1 MFPGVRSEMFK
12 SSPRRWALCAL
23 ILSVPLA
30 ANFAV
35 RAATDPVSSTSPAAL
50 PSNAAPPPPRPAPPD
65 LPPAAYT
72 ANIHVT
78 GPTTQ
83 FHDSVASRYNYA
95 FGKESPFLP
104 SNAMTA
110 NGQFINPRSVLTAE
124 YCGRCHQESYHQ
136 WRQSVHSNSFRQPW
150 YLKNVNMLIDEKGVQ
165 FSRHC
170 EGCHNPIALFSG
182 DLSQGMPMKRP
193 FEQEGITCSV
203 CHAIRSTDTTGTG
216 SYVMGT
222 PAVLV
227 DEHGAPITHPV
238 SDSEILAHLDRH
250 KQAVMRPLLKTAEF
264 CAACHKATIT
274 RSLDDYKFQRA
285 FTVYD
290 EWQGAS
296 FTKQS
301 PLPFYRKDAVST
313 CQNCHM
319 PRQPLS
325 ANAQDAGAKDGTL
338 VSHRWLGGNS
348 LNAAYYKFDEQS
360 QKLVDFLKNGPDG
373 KGVLNVDIFSLE
385 KESPASSTSLS
396 NDAPAASPEALQAVT
411 KSDALKGHGLSRAES
426 DTNTEGAL
434 APEVSAASPFLIAPL
449 GNVPFSLSPNDTV
462 IADVVIQNKGIGHSY
477 VPEQRD
483 FYESWVDFTV
493 KDSSGKILTESGFIQ
508 PNGDLD
514 PSAHSFTNRLVNTKG
529 ELNALHEIWHNR
541 VLAYNNTIQSGRSQ
555 LVRYRFRL
563 PKTISGAVTITAT
576 VKYRR
581 FNQHFIDF
589 AITQTGLKEPKPYP
603 QPILEVASAAR
614 TLNIGANP
622 PTAPQASESPAWMRW
637 NNYGIALLDASQYE
651 AAVQAFQHVADLRPD
666 YADAY
671 TNMALVEISWERY
684 NDAKPH
690 LAKALSLL
698 PGDPRALYY
707 RALVE
712 RNAGQINEAIA
723 DFQGMLQKYPLAKDG
738 LRELGFSY
746 YQAHDYPKAR
756 DEYEKLQ
763 AIDPDDLAAHYQLA
777 ILYRRLGEKQKAA
790 VESAKFAD
798 QKDDPTA
805 STYALEFLRK
815 HPEVASESVVWHT
828 HDLTGDPVKHPAKI
842 EYKYIPGAGF

>member
-1 MFPGVRSEMFK
+1 MFK
-12 SSPRRWALCAL
+12 SLPRRWAFIVCLLAL
-23 ILSVPLA
+23 PLTATSV
-30 ANFAV
+30 V
-35 RAATDPVSSTSPAAL
+35 CAATDPVSP
-50 PSNAAPPPPRPAPPD
+50 PAPGSTPAD
-65 LPPAAYT
+65 APPAAYT
-72 ANIHVT
+72 AAIHVN

-83 FHDSVASRYNYA
+83 FHDSISLRYNYA

-104 SNAMTA
+104 SNAMTV

-124 YCGRCHQESYHQ
+124 YCGHCHQEAYHQ

-150 YLKNVNMLIDEKGVQ
+150 YLKNVNMLIAEKGVQ

-182 DLSQGMPMKRP
+182 DLSQGMPKKRP
-193 FEQEGITCSV
+193 FEDEGITCSV
-203 CHAIRSTDTTGTG
+203 CHAIQSTDTTGTG
-216 SYVMGT
+216 SYVMAV

-227 DEHGAPITHPV
+227 DEKGAPVTRPV
-238 SDSEILAHLDRH
+238 TDSEILGHLDRH

-274 RSLDDYKFQRA
+274 RSLDDYKFLRA

-301 PLPFYRKDAVST
+301 PLPFYRKDTVST
-313 CQNCHM
+313 CQTCHM
-319 PRQPLS
+319 PRQLLP

-360 QKLVDFLKNGPDG
+360 QKLVEFLKGGIDG
-373 KGVLNVDIFSLE
+373 KGVLNVDIFALE
-385 KESPASSTSLS
+385 KESPAAS
-396 NDAPAASPEALQAVT
+396 NDTSEPA
-411 KSDALKGHGLSRAES
+411 SDALKGHGFSRAATDS
-426 DTNTEGAL
+426 TNEGAS
-434 APEVSAASPFLIAPL
+434 APEVPPALIAPL
-449 GNVPFSLSPNDTV
+449 GAVPFSVSPSETL
-462 IADVVIQNKGIGHSY
+462 IADVVIQNKGIAHSY

-483 FYESWVDFTV
+483 FYESWVNFTV
-493 KDSSGKILTESGFIQ
+493 KDSTGKVLTESGFIQ
-508 PNGDLD
+508 PDGNLD
-514 PSAHSFTNRLVNTKG
+514 PSAHSFTNRLVNIKG
-529 ELNALHEIWHNR
+529 ELNGLHEIWHNR

-563 PKTISGAVTITAT
+563 PNTISGAVTITAT
-576 VKYRR
+576 IRYRR
-581 FNQHFIDF
+581 FDQHFIDF
-589 AITQTGLKEPKPYP
+589 ALDQPAGKHYP
-603 QPILEVASAAR
+603 QPVIEVASSTR
-614 TLNIGANP
+614 NINIGEN
-622 PTAPQASESPAWMRW
+622 APDPASAQPNQTLAWMRW
-637 NNYGIALLDASQYE
+637 NNYGIALLDALQYE
-651 AAVQAFQHVADLRPD
+651 SAVHAFEQVAALRPD

-671 TNMALVEISWERY
+671 TNMAIVEISWERY

-690 LAKALSLL
+690 LEKALALL

-712 RNAGQINEAIA
+712 RNAGQIDEAITDLQA
-723 DFQGMLQKYPLAKDG
+723 MLAKYPLAKDG

-746 YQAHDYPKAR
+746 YQAHDYAKAR
-756 DEYEKLQ
+756 EQYEKLQ
-763 AIDPDDLAAHYQLA
+763 AMDPDDLAAHYQLA

-828 HDLTGDPVKHPAKI
+828 HDLTGDPIKQPTKI
-842 EYKYIPGAGF
+842 EYKYIPGAGGF